1 MKFATWKVY
10 FPNESNEGITPESII
25 RERGYVANGLIH
37 IEPFKILVVI
47 SDDADTSG
55 LSNYEFT
62 EIAKEDAMAII
73 LSQDSGATINE
84 LGEVTFSP
92 YVKE

>member
-10 FPNESNEGITPESII
+10 FPNGSKEGNTPDLII
-25 RERGYVANGLIH
+25 RERGHSASGLIH
-37 IEPFKILVVI
+37 LEPFKILGTF
-47 SDDADTSG
+47 SNDADTSG
-55 LSNYEFT
+55 LDEYEFT
-62 EIAKEDAMAII
+62 EITQELAMNLILAK
-73 LSQDSGATINE
+73 DSGATINE